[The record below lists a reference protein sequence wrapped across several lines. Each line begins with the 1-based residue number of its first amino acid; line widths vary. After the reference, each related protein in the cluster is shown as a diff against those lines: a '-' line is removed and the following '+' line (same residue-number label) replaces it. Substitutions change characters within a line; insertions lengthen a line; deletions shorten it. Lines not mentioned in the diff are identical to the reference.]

1 MKRNYSSYRNNL
13 KGKFRQSK
21 GYTNNSNLGKQVQ
34 WLTRQ
39 AKISKG
45 VELAERN
52 SVSYGYATTVDT
64 SGAQTHITNISTGTG
79 LGSRKDLKI
88 KLSNLQYRYLLT
100 PADTVNS
107 LRVLILQ
114 SKMAGSGSVADWWRA
129 SGYRRK
135 VWARES

>member
-114 SKMAGSGSVADWWRA
+114 SKMAGSGPLS
-129 SGYRRK
+129 
-135 VWARES
+135 